1 MPPWLVD
8 SSLKRIDN
16 HYLATDEVE
25 REVERYQVKAVL
37 LWTGRLQRLPGLGA
51 WLDQTFPTRR
61 GYGARGVL
69 YLRP

>member
-51 WLDQTFPTRR
+51 WLDQNFPTRR
-61 GYGARGVL
+61 RYGARGVL